1 MAQLQEFNLTQLK
14 ELIEH
19 NDDHLANNYIS
30 RNLTVARNVRAT
42 IIKEQFSNSPTLL
55 PEMRI
60 LVIRQ
65 GWSHVMLN
73 MIEHRI
79 EQGDLVYLGP
89 NGIIQ
94 FLGASDDVQAL
105 GISMS
110 NEVLQLA
117 IGSSIPQAFDG
128 HLRDF
133 HLHLQ
138 PDEVDYYDQLHE
150 LLSRYFRE
158 EGYSSQVTLHLVG
171 AILWYVNNQW
181 SHHEQITR
189 ESQTR
194 EQRLFTEF
202 VQLVSQYAP
211 QQHTIEFYAS
221 RLCLTPRYLSTII
234 KQVSGKSAKQWIDDA
249 LVTRIKIDLLHSDKP
264 LATIADDMNFPNP
277 SFFAKFFKRMTD
289 MTPREYQNRHK
300 Q

>member
-1 MAQLQEFNLTQLK
+1 MAQLQEFTLTQLK

-30 RNLTVARNVRAT
+30 QNLAVARNVQSV
-42 IIKEQFSNSPTLL
+42 IIREQFSGIPTLL

-60 LVIRQ
+60 LVIKR
-65 GWSHVMLN
+65 GWTHVTLN
-73 MIEHRI
+73 MIEHRF

-94 FLGASDDVQAL
+94 FHDASPDVQAL

-117 IGSSIPQAFDG
+117 IGNSIPQAFDG

-138 PDEVDYYDQLHE
+138 QDEVNYYDGLHD

-171 AILWYVNNQW
+171 ALLWFVNNLWCRQ
-181 SHHEQITR
+181 EQSYR
-189 ESQTR
+189 ASQTR
-194 EQRLFTEF
+194 DQQMFTDF
-202 VQLVSQYAP
+202 IQLVAQHAP
-211 QQHTIEFYAS
+211 EHHTIEFYAS
-221 RLCLTPRYLSTII
+221 RLCLTPRYLSTIV

-249 LVTRIKIDLLHSDKP
+249 LVTRIKIDLLHTDKP
-264 LATIADDMNFPNP
+264 VSTIGDEMNFPNP
-277 SFFAKFFKRMTD
+277 SFFAKFFKRMTG
-289 MTPREYQNRHK
+289 MTPRDYQNRHK
-300 Q
+300 S

>member
-1 MAQLQEFNLTQLK
+1 MAQLQEFTLTQLK
-14 ELIEH
+14 EIIER
-19 NDDHLANNYIS
+19 DDDLLANNYIS
-30 RNLTVARNVRAT
+30 RNLAVARNIQAI
-42 IIKEQFSNSPTLL
+42 IIKEQFSGAPTLL

-60 LVIRQ
+60 LVIKQ
-65 GWSHVMLN
+65 GWTHVMLN
-73 MIEHRI
+73 MIEHRF

-138 PDEVDYYDQLHE
+138 PDEVDYYDRLHD

-171 AILWYVNNQW
+171 ALLWFVNNQW
-181 SHHEQITR
+181 SQHEQITR

-249 LVTRIKIDLLHSDKP
+249 LVTRIKIELKHTRKP
-264 LATIADDMNFPNP
+264 IALICEELNFPNP
-277 SFFAKFFKRMTD
+277 SFFTKFFKRMTGT
-289 MTPREYQNRHK
+289 TPFDFRR
-300 Q
+300 

>member
-1 MAQLQEFNLTQLK
+1 MAQLQELTLTQLK

-30 RNLTVARNVRAT
+30 RNLAVARNVQAM
-42 IIKEQFSNSPTLL
+42 IIREQFSGAPTLL

-60 LVIRQ
+60 LVIKQ
-65 GWSHVMLN
+65 GWSHVTLN
-73 MIEHRI
+73 MIEQRF
-79 EQGDLVYLGP
+79 EQGDLIYLGP

-94 FLGASDDVQAL
+94 FHDASPDVMAL

-117 IGSSIPQAFDG
+117 IGNSIPQAFDG

-133 HLHLQ
+133 RLHLQ
-138 PDEVDYYDQLHE
+138 QDEVDYYDQLHD

-171 AILWYVNNQW
+171 ALLWFVNNLWCRQQQ
-181 SHHEQITR
+181 SHR
-189 ESQTR
+189 ASQTR
-194 EQRLFTEF
+194 DQQMFTDF
-202 VQLVSQYAP
+202 IQLVAQHAP
-211 QQHTIEFYAS
+211 EHHTIEFYAS
-221 RLCLTPRYLSTII
+221 RLCLTPRYLSTIV

-249 LVTRIKIDLLHSDKP
+249 LVTRIKIDLLHTDKP
-264 LATIADDMNFPNP
+264 VSTIGDDMNFPNP
-277 SFFAKFFKRMTD
+277 SFFAKFFKRMTG

-300 Q
+300 S

>member
-1 MAQLQEFNLTQLK
+1 MAQLQEFTLTQLK
-14 ELIEH
+14 EIIER
-19 NDDHLANNYIS
+19 DDDLLANNYIS
-30 RNLTVARNVRAT
+30 RNLAVARNIQAI
-42 IIKEQFSNSPTLL
+42 IIKEQFSGAPTLL

-60 LVIRQ
+60 LVIKQ
-65 GWSHVMLN
+65 GWTHVMLN
-73 MIEHRI
+73 MIEHRF

-94 FLGASDDVQAL
+94 FLRASDDVQAL

-138 PDEVDYYDQLHE
+138 PDEVDYYDRLHD

-171 AILWYVNNQW
+171 ALLWFVNNQW
-181 SHHEQITR
+181 SQHEQITR

-249 LVTRIKIDLLHSDKP
+249 LVTRIKIELKHTRKP
-264 LATIADDMNFPNP
+264 IALICEELNFPNP
-277 SFFAKFFKRMTD
+277 SFFTKFFKRMTGT
-289 MTPREYQNRHK
+289 TPFDFRR
-300 Q
+300 